1 MINPVQPA
9 IEYFIDMWNCIP
21 TVIQSFVFLCFGLWA
36 VTVVIGMIF
45 R

>member
-1 MINPVQPA
+1 MINPVGPA
-9 IEYFIDMWNCIP
+9 VEFFIDMWNSIP

-36 VTVVIGMIF
+36 VSVVIHMIF

>member
-1 MINPVQPA
+1 MINPVGPA
-9 IEYFIDMWNCIP
+9 VEFFQDMWNCIP

-36 VTVVIGMIF
+36 VSVIINYIF